1 MKYLLLILALVC
13 TPVWAGSIEVFE
25 REYTYNASENDS
37 KVSARKAAM
46 LQLQTLVIQEVGVQV
61 QSSFSQKET
70 LEGDDFNRQVQ
81 ANYKT
86 FSQAL
91 TKTRILKQT
100 WDGENFYIKA
110 QITVDTDNLLDQIKL
125 VYVDSSNAPAKKQN
139 CKTVHNHAI
148 DLLAEA
154 NKPEIVAEIVKYS
167 AQYPIDEKCYRWQ
180 LGILN
185 NFRSLE
191 LDPAGYRGNLFQR
204 IEKEGSSYVGDLM
217 VDVLQY
223 ALSIRELSE
232 SEWAIVKTAMQ
243 RSSSSNIQTTI
254 SYLIKSTKAEGL
266 AEADKRTKHINQAY
280 QTVDG
285 LLQKMDEILVLA
297 GAGKLG
303 SPKTVDVESVTV
315 SFLEYSSKNMPNLFF
330 KYYTKNSYLIDKDT
344 TSDLI
349 DNVLNLYKD
358 EPTSERLVFL
368 NTFIKDIEP
377 KKSNNKFLFSF
388 FLELKNNKRKVEV
401 YPAALESLLKDNSEF
416 FGQLIA
422 TARYNKKK
430 KEQLLIEYNLPAKG
444 ILSVEGYAEQLF
456 DKNTRNQ
463 IEAAQYLVA
472 FNERAKPIKSQV
484 VKRLS
489 RIKALKKVSTPRNL
503 MVELMQILDNIDA
516 HDKATVEMLVWAIS
530 DLDGEVNK
538 KAQATLEGIGAQ
550 SLPHIVSD
558 FAQQKPTAQR
568 RLVEVVGT
576 FNSKKKEALKFL
588 KTVKPSTEQLRF
600 ALEDSIAALQ
610 S

>member
-1 MKYLLLILALVC
+1 MKYLLLVLALVC
-13 TPVWAGSIEVFE
+13 SPVWAGSVEVFE

-46 LQLQTLVIQEVGVQV
+46 LQLQTLVIQEAGVQV

-91 TKTRILKQT
+91 TKTRILKQA
-100 WDGENFYIKA
+100 WDGENFYLKA

-125 VYVDSSNAPAKKQN
+125 VYVDSSNAPAKNQN
-139 CKTVHNHAI
+139 CKTIHNHAI

-167 AQYPIDEKCYRWQ
+167 AEYPIDEKCYRWQ

-191 LDPAGYRGNLFQR
+191 LDPAGYRDNLFQR

-266 AEADKRTKHINQAY
+266 AEADKRTKRINQAY
-280 QTVDG
+280 QTVDN
-285 LLQKMDEILVLA
+285 LLQKMDEILDLA

-315 SFLEYSSKNMPNLFF
+315 SFLEYSSNNMPNLFF
-330 KYYTKNSYLIDKDT
+330 KYYTKNSHLIDKDT
-344 TSDLI
+344 TSGLI
-349 DNVLNLYKD
+349 DNVLDLYKAK
-358 EPTSERLVFL
+358 PNLERLVFL
-368 NTFIKDIEP
+368 NTFIKDIEI

-388 FLELKNNKRKVEV
+388 FLELKNNKHQVEV
-401 YPAALESLLKDNSEF
+401 YPAALESLLKDNPEF

-444 ILSVEGYAEQLF
+444 ILSVESYAEQLF

-463 IEAAQYLVA
+463 LEAAQYLVA

-489 RIKALKKVSTPRNL
+489 RIKALKKLSTPRNL

-516 HDKATVEMLVWAIS
+516 HDKVSVEMLVWAIG

-550 SLPHIVSD
+550 SLPYIVSD
-558 FAQQKPTAQR
+558 FAQQKSTAQR

-576 FNSKKKEALKFL
+576 FNSNKKDALKFL
-588 KTVKPSTEQLRF
+588 RTVKPSTEQLRF